1 MWGWRIRNFESYIK
15 RFTYILKSLKWTYI
29 TYPQMEISCWNVILF
44 HLINSKNQGASMNHL
59 FTHFINNFYWEIS
72 FEIIFLVLN
81 PRCLTSMT
89 HKLNPILT
97 NINHST
103 STLLL
108 SKQNE
113 YWKHEYLIDTNLGS
127 SNFSHEWNWVR
138 TQLKGQFLGNSANLT
153 NFTNHQRNVIVN
165 HTNLTNFTNYW
176 NLLIFKCFF
185 VKVCKVCKRFVK
197 RSVVYFRT
205 KGL

>member
-1 MWGWRIRNFESYIK
+1 
-15 RFTYILKSLKWTYI
+15 
-29 TYPQMEISCWNVILF
+29 
-44 HLINSKNQGASMNHL
+44 MNHL

-103 STLLL
+103 STLSL

-113 YWKHEYLIDTNLGS
+113 YWKREYLIDTNLGS
-127 SNFSHEWNWVR
+127 SNFTHEWNWVR
-138 TQLKGQFLGNSANLT
+138 TQMKGQFLGNST
-153 NFTNHQRNVIVN
+153 NFTNLTNLI
-165 HTNLTNFTNYW
+165 NLTNLK
-176 NLLIFKCFF
+176 NLLLEGIPS
-185 VKVCKVCKRFVK
+185 
-197 RSVVYFRT
+197 SVLQTFYKPYKFY
-205 KGL
+205 KPWKLYKPFS